1 MTKAFLTVLAIATF
15 LIVAASSAGATLRVD
30 IDSTATTPD
39 GSTWGLAFLDLQ
51 DALNVADEDD
61 EIWVADGTYVPTV
74 RTDPLVARSVSF
86 VMVPDV
92 KIVGGFQGLSRSGGG
107 ETVKSQRNPELY
119 ETILSGNIGDEEEA
133 DDNAFHVVTAD
144 GTSITDSAQ
153 LNGFTIRDGYNA
165 DATDGPLSGGAGLIV
180 LNGASPVTARC
191 LFTVNFSQSW
201 GGATRVVDSENP
213 SNAQFLSCTWAY
225 NETSGKAGGL
235 FVSGGSATLVNCLA
249 HHNVAGQASFL

>member
-107 ETVKSQRNPELY
+107 ETV
-119 ETILSGNIGDEEEA
+119 
-133 DDNAFHVVTAD
+133 
-144 GTSITDSAQ
+144 
-153 LNGFTIRDGYNA
+153 
-165 DATDGPLSGGAGLIV
+165 
-180 LNGASPVTARC
+180 
-191 LFTVNFSQSW
+191 
-201 GGATRVVDSENP
+201 
-213 SNAQFLSCTWAY
+213 
-225 NETSGKAGGL
+225 
-235 FVSGGSATLVNCLA
+235 
-249 HHNVAGQASFL
+249 